1 MKCRICRLDLYKL
14 KTRQKLKIEQIVRT
28 ELSINENTERIQ
40 TETMLNLLDIS
51 EIFWIIKIFE
61 IIRH

>member
-40 TETMLNLLDIS
+40 TETILNLLDIS

>member
-40 TETMLNLLDIS
+40 TETILNLLDIS
-51 EIFWIIKIFE
+51 EIF
-61 IIRH
+61 

>member
-14 KTRQKLKIEQIVRT
+14 KTRQKLKMEQIVRT

>member
-40 TETMLNLLDIS
+40 IETMLNLLDIS

>member
-14 KTRQKLKIEQIVRT
+14 KTRQKLKVEQIVRT

>member
-1 MKCRICRLDLYKL
+1 MKCRICRLYLYKL

-51 EIFWIIKIFE
+51 EIF
-61 IIRH
+61 

>member
-40 TETMLNLLDIS
+40 AETMLNLLDIS

>member
-61 IIRH
+61 IIGH